1 MQHPNDIDMLSSL
14 GIMAIKIIEN
24 LVAGPRDDVLGK
36 KVEQSMACAS
46 NYLSSASLA
55 LHCFPPLSASL
66 QELAEGQM

>member
-1 MQHPNDIDMLSSL
+1 
-14 GIMAIKIIEN
+14 MAIKIIEN
-24 LVAGPRDDVLGK
+24 LVAGPRDDVLLGK

>member
-1 MQHPNDIDMLSSL
+1 MLSSL

-24 LVAGPRDDVLGK
+24 LVAGPRDDVLLGK